1 MLQNKIFVL
10 DKALSRIQAVRTIRG
25 STSTIWAASSL
36 FLFIDTFIYSLTVA
50 NLPDI
55 LQDKMDTSES
65 SNGAVT
71 AMFGVGAILGGS
83 FVMLLSD
90 RLRLRR
96 PFQLLGSVFYIV
108 AGVIFYFAKRFYH
121 MILFRLV
128 NGVASGIACTLL
140 YTAVGDV
147 YPASLLGF
155 KVAIVYFCNNI
166 SYTIGP
172 ICGEKLFDKSGIPAI
187 ASVVIALGVLE
198 FALVFTVVEDSLVL
212 RNFLQRSSQTL
223 PDSLLRASETDTYS
237 LHMIDASTSNK
248 STPNISGNNI
258 DEACFTRLENSN
270 SMTITPTDKR
280 QPHEQPPPQTEET
293 IAKAS
298 SNAKANPQS
307 VTLWRL
313 LLNVHV
319 LVPTISII
327 VSIGIQCMLEA
338 VVPLHL
344 DDAFDMSSR
353 SGITFVIYGLA
364 LTILVPV
371 IGKINDLIIEY
382 RGSHMR
388 YYLMLFGSV
397 TSILTITLLAL
408 AKSYGLMMFG
418 YVLYAIT
425 NLCMCIPAQSAYGD
439 FANYLDSNSMAF
451 SYGVATIAWAVGA
464 IAFPPIIATAFGIGG
479 LLGGLFV
486 GYISDRTQN
495 RIIPQ
500 ASAALLYIVSGC
512 ILYFADKFYQVVI
525 FRIIL
530 GIASS
535 VADTM
540 LFTTVADVYP
550 ANLLGLKMSVLF
562 VFDNVGNMLGP
573 WLGGKAY
580 GRMGIQGISVISMGL
595 GAAEFIMILVFVPNS
610 LDIRKSVSGFV
621 TSQAAEDGHRDTRET
636 QVQTSYCP
644 SSNTSTGNL
653 DLSKG
658 FSESSS
664 IYSLKTESVR
674 DKPCTAT
681 TTTTTTATVST
692 KSNSTESIGM
702 TDDGSEKKPASTHI
716 WKLILQLPVIGP
728 AVTIF
733 VATGMQSVVET
744 TIPLRLYDKF
754 GYSPET
760 IGIAF
765 LIVGGV
771 LIVAMPLV
779 GYINDT
785 VITKYGENMRYYT
798 IAFGMVAILVS
809 LLITGVASTY
819 AVLIF
824 GYALFAITAMVAIVP
839 AQSAFGD
846 FINSSDSEA
855 MAQCYSLAWIAEGL
869 ANISLPPLSSGLY
882 DAIGF
887 LSMLMSLG
895 SALCAFCVLAVLAFP
910 LKMFW
915 DFRKQAV
922 A

>member
-1 MLQNKIFVL
+1 
-10 DKALSRIQAVRTIRG
+10 
-25 STSTIWAASSL
+25 
-36 FLFIDTFIYSLTVA
+36 
-50 NLPDI
+50 
-55 LQDKMDTSES
+55 MDTSES

-147 YPASLLGF
+147 YPANLLGF

-172 ICGEKLFDKSGIPAI
+172 ICGEKLFDKGGIPAI

-237 LHMIDASTSNK
+237 LHMIDASTNNK

-270 SMTITPTDKR
+270 SMTITPADKR
-280 QPHEQPPPQTEET
+280 QPHEQPPPQPEET
-293 IAKAS
+293 ITTANS
-298 SNAKANPQS
+298 DAKANPQS

-313 LLNVHV
+313 LFNVHV

-451 SYGVATIAWAVGA
+451 
-464 IAFPPIIATAFGIGG
+464 IATAFGIGG

-512 ILYFADKFYQVVI
+512 ILYFAEKFYQVVI

-550 ANLLGLKMSVLF
+550 ANLLGLK
-562 VFDNVGNMLGP
+562 
-573 WLGGKAY
+573 
-580 GRMGIQGISVISMGL
+580 I
-595 GAAEFIMILVFVPNS
+595 
-610 LDIRKSVSGFV
+610 
-621 TSQAAEDGHRDTRET
+621 
-636 QVQTSYCP
+636 
-644 SSNTSTGNL
+644 
-653 DLSKG
+653 
-658 FSESSS
+658 
-664 IYSLKTESVR
+664 
-674 DKPCTAT
+674 
-681 TTTTTTATVST
+681 
-692 KSNSTESIGM
+692 
-702 TDDGSEKKPASTHI
+702 
-716 WKLILQLPVIGP
+716 
-728 AVTIF
+728 
-733 VATGMQSVVET
+733 VVET

>member
-1 MLQNKIFVL
+1 
-10 DKALSRIQAVRTIRG
+10 
-25 STSTIWAASSL
+25 
-36 FLFIDTFIYSLTVA
+36 
-50 NLPDI
+50 
-55 LQDKMDTSES
+55 
-65 SNGAVT
+65 
-71 AMFGVGAILGGS
+71 
-83 FVMLLSD
+83 
-90 RLRLRR
+90 
-96 PFQLLGSVFYIV
+96 
-108 AGVIFYFAKRFYH
+108 
-121 MILFRLV
+121 
-128 NGVASGIACTLL
+128 
-140 YTAVGDV
+140 
-147 YPASLLGF
+147 
-155 KVAIVYFCNNI
+155 
-166 SYTIGP
+166 
-172 ICGEKLFDKSGIPAI
+172 
-187 ASVVIALGVLE
+187 
-198 FALVFTVVEDSLVL
+198 
-212 RNFLQRSSQTL
+212 
-223 PDSLLRASETDTYS
+223 
-237 LHMIDASTSNK
+237 
-248 STPNISGNNI
+248 
-258 DEACFTRLENSN
+258 
-270 SMTITPTDKR
+270 
-280 QPHEQPPPQTEET
+280 
-293 IAKAS
+293 
-298 SNAKANPQS
+298 
-307 VTLWRL
+307 
-313 LLNVHV
+313 
-319 LVPTISII
+319 
-327 VSIGIQCMLEA
+327 
-338 VVPLHL
+338 
-344 DDAFDMSSR
+344 
-353 SGITFVIYGLA
+353 
-364 LTILVPV
+364 
-371 IGKINDLIIEY
+371 
-382 RGSHMR
+382 
-388 YYLMLFGSV
+388 
-397 TSILTITLLAL
+397 
-408 AKSYGLMMFG
+408 
-418 YVLYAIT
+418 
-425 NLCMCIPAQSAYGD
+425 
-439 FANYLDSNSMAF
+439 
-451 SYGVATIAWAVGA
+451 
-464 IAFPPIIATAFGIGG
+464 
-479 LLGGLFV
+479 
-486 GYISDRTQN
+486 
-495 RIIPQ
+495 
-500 ASAALLYIVSGC
+500 
-512 ILYFADKFYQVVI
+512 
-525 FRIIL
+525 
-530 GIASS
+530 
-535 VADTM
+535 M

-580 GRMGIQGISVISMGL
+580 GQMGIQGISVISMGL
-595 GAAEFIMILVFVPNS
+595 GAAEFIMILVFVRNS

-664 IYSLKTESVR
+664 IYSLKTESVS
-674 DKPCTAT
+674 DKPCTVT

-692 KSNSTESIGM
+692 KSNSTEGIGM

-798 IAFGMVAILVS
+798 IAFGMVAMLVS

-915 DFRKQAV
+915 NFRKQAV